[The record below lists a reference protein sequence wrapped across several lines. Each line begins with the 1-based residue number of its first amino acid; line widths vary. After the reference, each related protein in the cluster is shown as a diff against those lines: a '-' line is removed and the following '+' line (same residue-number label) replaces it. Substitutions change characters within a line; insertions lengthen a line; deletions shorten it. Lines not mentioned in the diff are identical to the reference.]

1 MRKIVIAEDETF
13 MREELVLILERQ
25 GYETYA
31 LQAFDHTADEII
43 RQEPDLVLLDVNLPG
58 MNGFDICRE
67 LKKSGIGPVLVLTSR
82 DTLKDEL
89 HALGLGADE
98 YLTKPCRKER
108 LLARIENLLRRYEIN
123 RNILEGGGFRYD
135 RNTHTLFQQG
145 HSILLAE
152 NQGIILGE
160 LMAHGGE
167 IVSKAALCTALW
179 GTSEYIDENALQV
192 NMTRLKKTLGG
203 LGLKHHIET
212 VRGQGYRFVKE
223 RADKESGELE

>member
-31 LQAFDHTADEII
+31 LQAFDHTVDEII
-43 RQEPDLVLLDVNLPG
+43 RQEPELVLLDVNLPG
-58 MNGFDICRE
+58 TNGFDICRE

-123 RNILEGGGFRYD
+123 R
-135 RNTHTLFQQG
+135 
-145 HSILLAE
+145 
-152 NQGIILGE
+152 
-160 LMAHGGE
+160 
-167 IVSKAALCTALW
+167 
-179 GTSEYIDENALQV
+179 EYP
-192 NMTRLKKTLGG
+192 
-203 LGLKHHIET
+203 
-212 VRGQGYRFVKE
+212 
-223 RADKESGELE
+223 